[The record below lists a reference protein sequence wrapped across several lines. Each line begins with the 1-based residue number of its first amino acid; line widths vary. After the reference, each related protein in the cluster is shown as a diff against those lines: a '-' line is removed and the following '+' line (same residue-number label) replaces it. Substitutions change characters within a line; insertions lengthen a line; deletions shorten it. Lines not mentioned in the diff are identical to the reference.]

1 MGHYAVSTS
10 YPIHAFLPALNTI
23 FPLLFAGPKKRL
35 SMEGNGAVTE
45 EREVEIHGSLVRQ
58 RHLDKLNLDSLPT
71 ETCEI
76 ITVALCCRVLGQY
89 IMSQ

>member
-1 MGHYAVSTS
+1 MVFLHHQEAATGRSARMQRAHGGSLGASSIDPAALAVR
-10 YPIHAFLPALNTI
+10 ANCGRNTI

-58 RHLDKLNLDSLPT
+58 RHLCYCTL
-71 ETCEI
+71 
-76 ITVALCCRVLGQY
+76 
-89 IMSQ
+89 SQ